1 MTVQDKGEIWG
12 WVGPDI
18 DYVRWEDGS
27 VEELATHLVLIDWGR
42 ESGKLLS
49 ELDDIGYLNWMLKDA
64 VDKGNV
70 WQEKCV
76 RLRLLELNR

>member
-1 MTVQDKGEIWG
+1 MTVQDKGEVWG

-18 DYVRWEDGS
+18 DHVRWEDGS
-27 VEELATHLVLIDWGR
+27 VEELATDLVLVDWGKFK
-42 ESGKLLS
+42 GYVLS
-49 ELDDIGYLNWMLKDA
+49 DIDDAGYLNWMLKDA